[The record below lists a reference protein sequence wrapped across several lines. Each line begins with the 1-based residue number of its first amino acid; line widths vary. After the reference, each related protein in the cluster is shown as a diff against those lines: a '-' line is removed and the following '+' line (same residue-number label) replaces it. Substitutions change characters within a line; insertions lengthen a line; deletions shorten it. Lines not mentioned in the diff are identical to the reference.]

1 MRDLRIVFMGTP
13 DFAVAILDRIV
24 EDGHKVVGVITA
36 PDKPAGRG
44 RRLNESAV
52 KKYALSKGLHLLQPK
67 NLKSPDF
74 QTELA
79 SLNANLQV
87 VVAFRMLPKSVWS
100 LPKYGTFNLHASL
113 LPDYRGAAPIHWAI
127 INGEQKTG
135 VTTFF
140 IDEKIDTGA
149 MILKKEVEIGHDETV
164 GELHDTLMHLGAEAV
179 SETLTLIQNDS
190 VVTTKQPMAETKAAP
205 KLFADNCKVNWN
217 DSLDKIYNH
226 IRGLNPFPA
235 AWTEIQ
241 TNDTIISAKLYA
253 VRKMEE
259 QHPLENGTIVTSKKE
274 IKVAVQGGYILLDEL
289 KLSGKK
295 KMEAQSLLNGFS
307 FSSGSKML

>member
-1 MRDLRIVFMGTP
+1 
-13 DFAVAILDRIV
+13 
-24 EDGHKVVGVITA
+24 
-36 PDKPAGRG
+36 
-44 RRLNESAV
+44 
-52 KKYALSKGLHLLQPK
+52 
-67 NLKSPDF
+67 
-74 QTELA
+74 
-79 SLNANLQV
+79 
-87 VVAFRMLPKSVWS
+87 
-100 LPKYGTFNLHASL
+100 
-113 LPDYRGAAPIHWAI
+113 
-127 INGEQKTG
+127 
-135 VTTFF
+135 
-140 IDEKIDTGA
+140 
-149 MILKKEVEIGHDETV
+149 
-164 GELHDTLMHLGAEAV
+164 
-179 SETLTLIQNDS
+179 
-190 VVTTKQPMAETKAAP
+190 MAETKAAP